1 MAAMMA
7 AAGAV
12 QAQEG
17 SDTLNIALNGP
28 PLSFDPARAD
38 NGNGV
43 IYTQLVYEPL
53 IRAASD
59 GTLQP
64 GLATEWGY
72 VGEGNKQFEVK
83 IREGAKFSDRTPVT
97 TEAVAASLN
106 YFVKNATG
114 PTAAAFAGITAT
126 AVDAST
132 VSIAT
137 AQDNPS
143 LPELM
148 NQIYLAG
155 DIIAPAGLANPEALA
170 SAPIGAGP
178 YVLDASATVS
188 GDHYTYTANP
198 EYWDKSA
205 QHFKTIVVKV
215 IPSTTSALQ
224 ALRTGQVDFMTG
236 DAQTVEAAKGANL
249 QVFNGPQAWEGFFL
263 IDRAGQVVP
272 AMGDV
277 RVRQALNYAIDREAI
292 ATALYGEYGSANV
305 QPNTTG
311 WDGYD
316 PALEGAYTYDPERA
330 KALLAEAGYADGFV
344 LPVHYF
350 AVGQTET
357 MVQAVASQL
366 EEIGVTMELKPNPD
380 ITAYVTDLLSKQFP
394 VTSLT
399 FGGQPQFVN
408 IAQNWAATGVLNPFG
423 VTDPA
428 FVELY
433 EQAAS
438 ASADEI
444 DAKMKATMKKVVED
458 AYTLPVAQIDAIYF
472 AREGL
477 DGIKLNPRGS
487 RVNPLDWTP

>member
-1 MAAMMA
+1 VKTTILRAGAVRRIAALTTGLAMAAMMA

-83 IREGAKFSDRTPVT
+83 IREGAKFSDGTPVT

-316 PALEGAYTYDPERA
+316 PGA
-330 KALLAEAGYADGFV
+330 
-344 LPVHYF
+344 
-350 AVGQTET
+350 
-357 MVQAVASQL
+357 
-366 EEIGVTMELKPNPD
+366 
-380 ITAYVTDLLSKQFP
+380 
-394 VTSLT
+394 
-399 FGGQPQFVN
+399 
-408 IAQNWAATGVLNPFG
+408 
-423 VTDPA
+423 
-428 FVELY
+428 
-433 EQAAS
+433 
-438 ASADEI
+438 
-444 DAKMKATMKKVVED
+444 
-458 AYTLPVAQIDAIYF
+458 
-472 AREGL
+472 
-477 DGIKLNPRGS
+477 
-487 RVNPLDWTP
+487 